1 MFASSISP
9 MHIYLNHHINRNKL
23 YITYQTLIDEVR
35 VSNPLSIAP
44 GGQHY
49 AMYLVLYFL
58 LPTENTGIPG
68 YIYTLIPKFPLNN
81 LGKLSPKFAMQRKV
95 ECNEMS
101 RTLSKS
107 IVLTVSGGPM
117 EESRRKTPSFVHV
130 ALSFCLRDSTGVSG
144 HHYCSPR
151 QQCPQFSEFLT
162 FVSFLYVL
170 LSSFEARQNGIKS
183 WLLSAIIIWRPISI
197 FYTQKNKTK

>member
-1 MFASSISP
+1 MLCTQFSTSYYPQKIQVFLA
-9 MHIYLNHHINRNKL
+9 IYIL
-23 YITYQTLIDEVR
+23 
-35 VSNPLSIAP
+35 LS
-44 GGQHY
+44 QNS
-49 AMYLVLYFL
+49 L
-58 LPTENTGIPG
+58 LTTWEN
-68 YIYTLIPKFPLNN
+68 FH
-81 LGKLSPKFAMQRKV
+81 PKFAMQRKV

-183 WLLSAIIIWRPISI
+183 WLLSAIIIWRPISF